1 MSFVTL
7 CNMKKISC
15 LRLRFLKMM
24 QVIFLKVTIL
34 NWTFNNIINMH
45 DRIQKVASC
54 LSKVKAAMAAVLL
67 LMVVGTGTALAQQSG
82 KTITGKVLDENNQP
96 MPGVTIIVDGT
107 TNGTMTGSDGTFTL
121 GGVPS
126 GATVIVSCI
135 GYTDQVLPEG
145 KSNYVVSLVPDSEML
160 EETVVVA
167 FGQQKKLSV
176 TGAISTVASAD
187 LRKTTSTRLDNAL
200 AGRVTG
206 LTSMQSGGGQPGVD
220 GATMYLRGAATT
232 NGKSP
237 LILVD
242 GVERDNIRTIDMNE
256 VESISVLKDASATA
270 LYGVQGANGVILIQ
284 TRKGQK
290 GKAQLN
296 ISVDQSWTSFTKE
309 PSRLHSWEYCEL
321 RNEALMNDS
330 QAPEFSEETI
340 AKFRN
345 PLLGLDPSSPDYD
358 NQVAIRKAV
367 YCDNDYYRMYLKSN
381 TPQTRANANISGGTD
396 FVNYFVNVGYIHQGG
411 NLNTESPDYLG
422 YDPQCYMNR
431 LSLRSNLDFHITKN
445 LTASLNIASYAENV
459 NMPAVGDL
467 YRGDQSWMIT
477 DIIYQSQTILPIS
490 PGPVTDPRF
499 GGVSDGVVGYNYLD
513 RSAYEIINRRGFH
526 TNKRKNLNTQFSV
539 NWDLG
544 ELVTKGLSVNGMAA
558 YDTYNI
564 GVLEGRKKER
574 VYNVRVDY
582 DSETL
587 SYSSSNGDKIEPLT
601 MTSSRLSNYQ
611 IYVQG
616 SINYARTFGKHN
628 VTAMATA
635 YRRFWEGT
643 SADIPYNVLGTA
655 ARATYSF
662 DDRYLVEGNLGYNG
676 SEQFAPSKRFGL
688 FPSGSIGW
696 IASNES
702 FLKGNKYL
710 TWLKFRASYGLVG
723 NDSMGGLRFL
733 YQDDNKI
740 QSGNGFVQGLGGK
753 IVKEGLIGNKSI
765 TWELSK
771 KMNLGVE
778 IGLFKDFRINVDY
791 FTEKRDQI
799 LLKRRTVPSFQ
810 GVSSDYIPR
819 VNMGKVDNHGVD
831 VEVSYSHTF
840 NRDFSISSRVNFGF
854 NDNTAIELDEPMR
867 SEEYAY
873 QYHEEGFRL
882 GQEFGYL
889 IDWDSPGNG
898 YFTSQDEIDSYYPY
912 GFGGKPRVG
921 DFVYKDVN
929 GDGVIDQKDLSPIGY
944 STTVPGLNYGIS
956 LGLNF
961 KGIDFNVL
969 FSGLG
974 RYSKYYSGQGVVEWT
989 KQGTYFDWTRN
1000 GWTEERYKNGEKI
1013 TYPAISTTKTVS
1025 HTENDF
1031 FIQNRSFLRLKNI
1044 ELGYTLPERFL
1055 SKVGVKALRV
1065 YVSGQNLFV
1074 WDNLRITHIDPEQN
1088 NSYGYP
1094 ITKNVTLGLNI
1105 NF

>member
-1 MSFVTL
+1 
-7 CNMKKISC
+7 
-15 LRLRFLKMM
+15 
-24 QVIFLKVTIL
+24 
-34 NWTFNNIINMH
+34 MH
-45 DRIQKVASC
+45 DRNQKVASC

-121 GGVPS
+121 GGVTS

-145 KSNYVVSLVPDSEML
+145 KTNYLVSLVPDSEML

-601 MTSSRLSNYQ
+601 MTSSRFSNYQ

-873 QYHEEGFRL
+873 KYHEEGFRL

>member
-1 MSFVTL
+1 
-7 CNMKKISC
+7 
-15 LRLRFLKMM
+15 
-24 QVIFLKVTIL
+24 
-34 NWTFNNIINMH
+34 MH
-45 DRIQKVASC
+45 DRNQKVASC
-54 LSKVKAAMAAVLL
+54 LSRVKAAIVAVLL

-82 KTITGKVLDENNQP
+82 KKITGKVLDENNQP

-107 TNGTMTGSDGTFTL
+107 TNGTMTGPDGTFTL

>member
-1 MSFVTL
+1 
-7 CNMKKISC
+7 
-15 LRLRFLKMM
+15 
-24 QVIFLKVTIL
+24 
-34 NWTFNNIINMH
+34 MH
-45 DRIQKVASC
+45 DRNQKVASC
-54 LSKVKAAMAAVLL
+54 LSRVKEAIVAVLL
-67 LMVVGTGTALAQQSG
+67 LMVVGTGTALAQTSG
-82 KTITGKVLDENNQP
+82 RTITGKVLDENNQP

-135 GYTDQVLPEG
+135 GYTNQVLPEG

-296 ISVDQSWTSFTKE
+296 ISVDQGWTSFTKE

-321 RNEALMNDS
+321 RNEALMNS
-330 QAPEFSEETI
+330 GEKAAFSDETI

-477 DIIYQSQTILPIS
+477 DLIYQCQTILPIS
-490 PGPVTDPRF
+490 PGPTTDSRF
-499 GGVSDGVVGYNYLD
+499 GVESGGIVGYNYLD
-513 RSAYEIINRRGFH
+513 RSAFEIINRRGFH

-539 NWDLG
+539 NWDLS
-544 ELVTKGLSVNGMAA
+544 ELVTKGLSINGMAA

-564 GVLEGRKKER
+564 GVLEGRKKEQ

-587 SYSSSNGDKIEPLT
+587 SYSSNGDKIEPLT

-643 SADIPYNVLGTA
+643 SANIPYNVLGTA

-702 FLKGNKYL
+702 FLKE
-710 TWLKFRASYGLVG
+710 T
-723 NDSMGGLRFL
+723 
-733 YQDDNKI
+733 
-740 QSGNGFVQGLGGK
+740 
-753 IVKEGLIGNKSI
+753 SI
-765 TWELSK
+765 L
-771 KMNLGVE
+771 
-778 IGLFKDFRINVDY
+778 
-791 FTEKRDQI
+791 
-799 LLKRRTVPSFQ
+799 
-810 GVSSDYIPR
+810 
-819 VNMGKVDNHGVD
+819 HG
-831 VEVSYSHTF
+831 
-840 NRDFSISSRVNFGF
+840 
-854 NDNTAIELDEPMR
+854 
-867 SEEYAY
+867 
-873 QYHEEGFRL
+873 
-882 GQEFGYL
+882 
-889 IDWDSPGNG
+889 
-898 YFTSQDEIDSYYPY
+898 
-912 GFGGKPRVG
+912 
-921 DFVYKDVN
+921 
-929 GDGVIDQKDLSPIGY
+929 
-944 STTVPGLNYGIS
+944 
-956 LGLNF
+956 
-961 KGIDFNVL
+961 
-969 FSGLG
+969 
-974 RYSKYYSGQGVVEWT
+974 
-989 KQGTYFDWTRN
+989 
-1000 GWTEERYKNGEKI
+1000 
-1013 TYPAISTTKTVS
+1013 
-1025 HTENDF
+1025 
-1031 FIQNRSFLRLKNI
+1031 
-1044 ELGYTLPERFL
+1044 
-1055 SKVGVKALRV
+1055 
-1065 YVSGQNLFV
+1065 
-1074 WDNLRITHIDPEQN
+1074 
-1088 NSYGYP
+1088 
-1094 ITKNVTLGLNI
+1094 
-1105 NF
+1105 

>member
-1 MSFVTL
+1 
-7 CNMKKISC
+7 
-15 LRLRFLKMM
+15 
-24 QVIFLKVTIL
+24 
-34 NWTFNNIINMH
+34 MH
-45 DRIQKVASC
+45 DRNQKVASC

-107 TNGTMTGSDGTFTL
+107 TNGTMTGPDGTFTL

-145 KSNYVVSLVPDSEML
+145 KTNYLVSLVPDSEML

-321 RNEALMNDS
+321 RNEALMNS
-330 QAPEFSEETI
+330 GEKAAFSDETI

-459 NMPAVGDL
+459 NMPAVGNL

-499 GGVSDGVVGYNYLD
+499 GDVSDGVVGYNYLD

-564 GVLEGRKKER
+564 GVLEGRKKEQ

-587 SYSSSNGDKIEPLT
+587 SYSSNGDKIEPLT

-643 SADIPYNVLGTA
+643 SANIPYNVLGTA

-733 YQDDNKI
+733 YQDDNQI

-753 IVKEGLIGNKSI
+753 IVKEGLIGNKNI

-799 LLKRRTVPSFQ
+799 LLRRRTVPSFQ

-854 NDNTAIELDEPMR
+854 NDNTVIELDEPMR

-889 IDWDSPGNG
+889 IDWNSPGNG
-898 YFTSQDEIDSYYPY
+898 YFTSQDEIDNYYPY
-912 GFGGKPRVG
+912 EFGGKPRVG

-1013 TYPAISTTKTVS
+1013 TYPAISTSQTVS

>member
-1 MSFVTL
+1 
-7 CNMKKISC
+7 
-15 LRLRFLKMM
+15 
-24 QVIFLKVTIL
+24 
-34 NWTFNNIINMH
+34 MH
-45 DRIQKVASC
+45 DRNQKVASC

-107 TNGTMTGSDGTFTL
+107 TNGTMTGPDGTFTL

-135 GYTDQVLPEG
+135 GYTNQVLPEG
-145 KSNYVVSLVPDSEML
+145 KSNYVVSLVPDSETL

-601 MTSSRLSNYQ
+601 MTSSRFSNYQ

>member
-1 MSFVTL
+1 
-7 CNMKKISC
+7 
-15 LRLRFLKMM
+15 
-24 QVIFLKVTIL
+24 
-34 NWTFNNIINMH
+34 MH
-45 DRIQKVASC
+45 DRNQKVASC
-54 LSKVKAAMAAVLL
+54 LSKVKAAIAAVLL
-67 LMVVGTGTALAQQSG
+67 FRVVGTGTALAQTSG
-82 KTITGKVLDENNQP
+82 RTITGKVLDENNQP

>member
-1 MSFVTL
+1 
-7 CNMKKISC
+7 
-15 LRLRFLKMM
+15 
-24 QVIFLKVTIL
+24 
-34 NWTFNNIINMH
+34 MH
-45 DRIQKVASC
+45 DRNQRVASC
-54 LSKVKAAMAAVLL
+54 LSKVKAAIAAVLL
-67 LMVVGTGTALAQQSG
+67 LMVVGTGTALAQKTG
-82 KTITGKVLDENNQP
+82 RTITGKVLDENNQP
-96 MPGVTIIVDGT
+96 MPGVTIVVDGT
-107 TNGTMTGSDGTFTL
+107 TKGTMTGPDGTFTL
-121 GGVPS
+121 AEVPS
-126 GATVIVSCI
+126 GSTVIVSCI
-135 GYTDQVLPEG
+135 GYTNQVLPEG

-345 PLLGLDPSSPDYD
+345 PLLGLDPSASDYE
-358 NQVAIRKAV
+358 NQVAIRKAI

-381 TPQTRANANISGGTD
+381 TPQTRLNANISGGTD

-564 GVLEGRKKER
+564 GVLEGRKKEQ

-840 NRDFSISSRVNFGF
+840 NKDFSISSRVNFGF

-1065 YVSGQNLFV
+1065 YVSGQNMFV
-1074 WDNLRITHIDPEQN
+1074 WDNLRITHVDPEQN

>member
-1 MSFVTL
+1 
-7 CNMKKISC
+7 
-15 LRLRFLKMM
+15 
-24 QVIFLKVTIL
+24 
-34 NWTFNNIINMH
+34 MH
-45 DRIQKVASC
+45 DRNQKVASC
-54 LSKVKAAMAAVLL
+54 LSRVKAAIVAVLL

-107 TNGTMTGSDGTFTL
+107 TNGTMTGPDGTFTL

>member
-1 MSFVTL
+1 
-7 CNMKKISC
+7 
-15 LRLRFLKMM
+15 
-24 QVIFLKVTIL
+24 
-34 NWTFNNIINMH
+34 MH
-45 DRIQKVASC
+45 DRNQKVASC
-54 LSKVKAAMAAVLL
+54 LSKVKAAIAAVLL
-67 LMVVGTGTALAQQSG
+67 LMVVGTGTALAQTSG
-82 KTITGKVLDENNQP
+82 RTITGKVLDENNQP

-107 TNGTMTGSDGTFTL
+107 TNGTMTGPDGTFTL

-145 KSNYVVSLVPDSEML
+145 KTNYLVSLVPDSEML

-321 RNEALMNDS
+321 RNEALMNDR

-564 GVLEGRKKER
+564 GVLEGRKKEQ

-587 SYSSSNGDKIEPLT
+587 SYSSNGDKIEPLT

-643 SADIPYNVLGTA
+643 SANIPYNVLGTA

-733 YQDDNKI
+733 YQDDNQI

-753 IVKEGLIGNKSI
+753 IVKEGLIGNKNI

-791 FTEKRDQI
+791 FTEKRDKI
-799 LLKRRTVPSFQ
+799 LLRRRTVPSFQ

-854 NDNTAIELDEPMR
+854 NDNTVIELDEPMR

-889 IDWDSPGNG
+889 IDWNSPGNG
-898 YFTSQDEIDSYYPY
+898 YFTSQDEIDNYYPY
-912 GFGGKPRVG
+912 EFGGKPRVG

-1013 TYPAISTTKTVS
+1013 TYPAISTSQTVS

>member
-1 MSFVTL
+1 
-7 CNMKKISC
+7 
-15 LRLRFLKMM
+15 
-24 QVIFLKVTIL
+24 
-34 NWTFNNIINMH
+34 MH
-45 DRIQKVASC
+45 DRNQKVASC
-54 LSKVKAAMAAVLL
+54 LSKVKAAMATVLL

-82 KTITGKVLDENNQP
+82 KKITGKVLDENNQP

-564 GVLEGRKKER
+564 GVLEGRKKEQ

-587 SYSSSNGDKIEPLT
+587 SYSSNGDKIEPLT

-643 SADIPYNVLGTA
+643 SANIPYNVLGTA

-733 YQDDNKI
+733 YQDDNQI

-753 IVKEGLIGNKSI
+753 IVKEGLIGNKNI

-799 LLKRRTVPSFQ
+799 LLRRRTVPSFQ

-854 NDNTAIELDEPMR
+854 NDNTVIELDEPMR

-889 IDWDSPGNG
+889 IDWNSPGNG
-898 YFTSQDEIDSYYPY
+898 YFTSQDEIDNYYPY
-912 GFGGKPRVG
+912 EFGGKPRVG

-1013 TYPAISTTKTVS
+1013 TYPAISTSQTVS

>member
-1 MSFVTL
+1 
-7 CNMKKISC
+7 
-15 LRLRFLKMM
+15 
-24 QVIFLKVTIL
+24 
-34 NWTFNNIINMH
+34 
-45 DRIQKVASC
+45 
-54 LSKVKAAMAAVLL
+54 
-67 LMVVGTGTALAQQSG
+67 
-82 KTITGKVLDENNQP
+82 
-96 MPGVTIIVDGT
+96 
-107 TNGTMTGSDGTFTL
+107 MTGPDGTFTL

-145 KSNYVVSLVPDSEML
+145 KTNYLVSLVPDSEML

-321 RNEALMNDS
+321 RNEALMNDR

-601 MTSSRLSNYQ
+601 MTSSRFSNYQ

>member
-1 MSFVTL
+1 
-7 CNMKKISC
+7 
-15 LRLRFLKMM
+15 
-24 QVIFLKVTIL
+24 
-34 NWTFNNIINMH
+34 MH
-45 DRIQKVASC
+45 DRNQKVASC

-321 RNEALMNDS
+321 RNEALMNDR
-330 QAPEFSEETI
+330 QAPEFSEEII

-601 MTSSRLSNYQ
+601 MTSSRFSNYQ

>member
-1 MSFVTL
+1 
-7 CNMKKISC
+7 
-15 LRLRFLKMM
+15 
-24 QVIFLKVTIL
+24 
-34 NWTFNNIINMH
+34 MH
-45 DRIQKVASC
+45 DRNQKVASC
-54 LSKVKAAMAAVLL
+54 LSRVKEAIVAVLL
-67 LMVVGTGTALAQQSG
+67 LMVVGTGTALAQTSG
-82 KTITGKVLDENNQP
+82 RTITGKVLDENNQP

-135 GYTDQVLPEG
+135 GYTNQVLPEG

-296 ISVDQSWTSFTKE
+296 ISVDQGWTSFTKE

-321 RNEALMNDS
+321 RNEALMNS
-330 QAPEFSEETI
+330 GEKAAFSDETI

-477 DIIYQSQTILPIS
+477 DLIYQCQTILPIS
-490 PGPVTDPRF
+490 PGPTTDSRF
-499 GGVSDGVVGYNYLD
+499 GVESGGIVGYNYLD
-513 RSAYEIINRRGFH
+513 RSAFEIINRRGFH

-539 NWDLG
+539 NWDLS
-544 ELVTKGLSVNGMAA
+544 ELVTKGLSINGMAA

-564 GVLEGRKKER
+564 GVLEGRKKEQ

-587 SYSSSNGDKIEPLT
+587 SYSSNGDKIEPLT

-643 SADIPYNVLGTA
+643 SANIPYNVLGTA

-733 YQDDNKI
+733 YQDDNQI

-753 IVKEGLIGNKSI
+753 IVKEGLIGNKNI

-799 LLKRRTVPSFQ
+799 LLRRRTVPSFQ

-854 NDNTAIELDEPMR
+854 NDNTVIELDEPMR

>member
-1 MSFVTL
+1 
-7 CNMKKISC
+7 
-15 LRLRFLKMM
+15 
-24 QVIFLKVTIL
+24 
-34 NWTFNNIINMH
+34 MH
-45 DRIQKVASC
+45 DRNQKVASC
-54 LSKVKAAMAAVLL
+54 LSRVKEAIVAVLL
-67 LMVVGTGTALAQQSG
+67 LMVVGTGTVLAQQSG

-107 TNGTMTGSDGTFTL
+107 TNGTMTGPDGTFTL

-296 ISVDQSWTSFTKE
+296 ISVDQGWTSFTKE

-321 RNEALMNDS
+321 RNEALMNS
-330 QAPEFSEETI
+330 GEKAAFSDETI

-477 DIIYQSQTILPIS
+477 DLIYQCQTILPIS
-490 PGPVTDPRF
+490 PGPTTDSRF
-499 GGVSDGVVGYNYLD
+499 GVESGGIVGYNYLD
-513 RSAYEIINRRGFH
+513 RSAFEIINRRGFH

-539 NWDLG
+539 NWDLS
-544 ELVTKGLSVNGMAA
+544 ELVTKGLSINGMAA

-564 GVLEGRKKER
+564 GVLEGRKKEQ

-587 SYSSSNGDKIEPLT
+587 SYSSNGDKIEPLT

-643 SADIPYNVLGTA
+643 SANIPYNVLGTA

-733 YQDDNKI
+733 YQDDNQI

-753 IVKEGLIGNKSI
+753 IVKEGLIGNKNI

-799 LLKRRTVPSFQ
+799 LLRRRTVPSFQ

-854 NDNTAIELDEPMR
+854 NDNTVIELDEPMR

-889 IDWDSPGNG
+889 IDWNSPGNG
-898 YFTSQDEIDSYYPY
+898 YFTSQDEIDNYYPY
-912 GFGGKPRVG
+912 EFGGKPRVG

-1013 TYPAISTTKTVS
+1013 TYPAISTSQTVS

>member
-1 MSFVTL
+1 MNSGE
-7 CNMKKISC
+7 
-15 LRLRFLKMM
+15 
-24 QVIFLKVTIL
+24 
-34 NWTFNNIINMH
+34 
-45 DRIQKVASC
+45 
-54 LSKVKAAMAAVLL
+54 KAAF
-67 LMVVGTGTALAQQSG
+67 
-82 KTITGKVLDENNQP
+82 
-96 MPGVTIIVDGT
+96 
-107 TNGTMTGSDGTFTL
+107 SD
-121 GGVPS
+121 
-126 GATVIVSCI
+126 
-135 GYTDQVLPEG
+135 
-145 KSNYVVSLVPDSEML
+145 
-160 EETVVVA
+160 
-167 FGQQKKLSV
+167 
-176 TGAISTVASAD
+176 
-187 LRKTTSTRLDNAL
+187 
-200 AGRVTG
+200 
-206 LTSMQSGGGQPGVD
+206 
-220 GATMYLRGAATT
+220 
-232 NGKSP
+232 
-237 LILVD
+237 
-242 GVERDNIRTIDMNE
+242 
-256 VESISVLKDASATA
+256 
-270 LYGVQGANGVILIQ
+270 
-284 TRKGQK
+284 
-290 GKAQLN
+290 
-296 ISVDQSWTSFTKE
+296 
-309 PSRLHSWEYCEL
+309 
-321 RNEALMNDS
+321 
-330 QAPEFSEETI
+330 ETI

-477 DIIYQSQTILPIS
+477 DLIYQCQTILPIS
-490 PGPVTDPRF
+490 PGPTPDSRF
-499 GGVSDGVVGYNYLD
+499 GVESGGIVGYNYLD
-513 RSAYEIINRRGFH
+513 RSAFEIINRRGFH

-539 NWDLG
+539 NWDLS
-544 ELVTKGLSVNGMAA
+544 ELVTKGLSINGMAA

-564 GVLEGRKKER
+564 GVLEGRKKEQ

-587 SYSSSNGDKIEPLT
+587 SYSSNGDKIEPLT

-643 SADIPYNVLGTA
+643 SANIPYNVLGTA

-733 YQDDNKI
+733 YQDDNQI

-753 IVKEGLIGNKSI
+753 IVKEGLIGNKNI

-799 LLKRRTVPSFQ
+799 LLRRRTVPSFQ

-854 NDNTAIELDEPMR
+854 NDNTVIELDEPMR

-889 IDWDSPGNG
+889 IDWNSPGNG
-898 YFTSQDEIDSYYPY
+898 YFTSQDEIDNYYPY
-912 GFGGKPRVG
+912 EFGGKPRVG

-1000 GWTEERYKNGEKI
+1000 GWTEERYRNGEKI
-1013 TYPAISTTKTVS
+1013 TYPAISTGQTVNHTK
-1025 HTENDF
+1025 NDF

-1044 ELGYTLPERFL
+1044 ELGYTLPGRFL

-1074 WDNLRITHIDPEQN
+1074 WDNLRITHIDPEQD

-1094 ITKNVTLGLNI
+1094 ITRNVTLGVNI

>member
-1 MSFVTL
+1 
-7 CNMKKISC
+7 
-15 LRLRFLKMM
+15 
-24 QVIFLKVTIL
+24 
-34 NWTFNNIINMH
+34 MH
-45 DRIQKVASC
+45 DRNQKVASC
-54 LSKVKAAMAAVLL
+54 LSRVKAAIVAVLL
-67 LMVVGTGTALAQQSG
+67 LMVVGTGTVLAQQSG

-107 TNGTMTGSDGTFTL
+107 TNGTMTGPDGTFTL

-321 RNEALMNDS
+321 RNEALMNDR

-601 MTSSRLSNYQ
+601 MTSSRFSNYQ

>member
-1 MSFVTL
+1 
-7 CNMKKISC
+7 
-15 LRLRFLKMM
+15 
-24 QVIFLKVTIL
+24 
-34 NWTFNNIINMH
+34 
-45 DRIQKVASC
+45 
-54 LSKVKAAMAAVLL
+54 MAAVLL

-107 TNGTMTGSDGTFTL
+107 TNGTMTGSDGTFIL

-587 SYSSSNGDKIEPLT
+587 SYSSNGDKIEPLT

-643 SADIPYNVLGTA
+643 SANIPYNVLGTA

-733 YQDDNKI
+733 YQDDNQI

-753 IVKEGLIGNKSI
+753 IVKEGLIGNKNI

-799 LLKRRTVPSFQ
+799 LLRRRTVPSFQ

-854 NDNTAIELDEPMR
+854 NDNTVIELDEPMR

-889 IDWDSPGNG
+889 IDWNSPGNG
-898 YFTSQDEIDSYYPY
+898 YFTSQDEIDNYYPY
-912 GFGGKPRVG
+912 EFGGKPRVG

-1013 TYPAISTTKTVS
+1013 TYPAISTSQTVS

>member
-1 MSFVTL
+1 
-7 CNMKKISC
+7 
-15 LRLRFLKMM
+15 
-24 QVIFLKVTIL
+24 
-34 NWTFNNIINMH
+34 
-45 DRIQKVASC
+45 
-54 LSKVKAAMAAVLL
+54 MAAVLL
-67 LMVVGTGTALAQQSG
+67 LMVVGTGTALAQTSG
-82 KTITGKVLDENNQP
+82 RTITGKVLDENNQP

-126 GATVIVSCI
+126 GSTVIVSCI
-135 GYTDQVLPEG
+135 GYTNQVLPEG

-296 ISVDQSWTSFTKE
+296 ITVDQSWTSFTKE

-321 RNEALMNDS
+321 RNEALMNS
-330 QAPEFSEETI
+330 GEKAAFSDETI

-499 GGVSDGVVGYNYLD
+499 GDVSDGVVGYNYLD

-564 GVLEGRKKER
+564 GVLEGRKKEQ

-587 SYSSSNGDKIEPLT
+587 SYSSNGDKIEPLT

-643 SADIPYNVLGTA
+643 SANIPYNVLGTA

-733 YQDDNKI
+733 YQDDNQI

-840 NRDFSISSRVNFGF
+840 NKNFSVSSRVNFGF
-854 NDNTAIELDEPMR
+854 NDNTVIELDEPMR

-873 QYHEEGFRL
+873 QYQEEGFRL

-898 YFTSQDEIDSYYPY
+898 YFTSQDEIDNYYPY

-1013 TYPAISTTKTVS
+1013 TYPAISTSQTVS

-1074 WDNLRITHIDPEQN
+1074 WDNLRITHVDPEQN

>member
-1 MSFVTL
+1 
-7 CNMKKISC
+7 
-15 LRLRFLKMM
+15 
-24 QVIFLKVTIL
+24 
-34 NWTFNNIINMH
+34 MH
-45 DRIQKVASC
+45 DRNQKVASC
-54 LSKVKAAMAAVLL
+54 LSRVKAAMAAVLL
-67 LMVVGTGTALAQQSG
+67 LMVVGTGTALAQTSG
-82 KTITGKVLDENNQP
+82 RTITGKVLDENNQP

-810 GVSSDYIPR
+810 GVSSVYIPR

>member
-1 MSFVTL
+1 
-7 CNMKKISC
+7 
-15 LRLRFLKMM
+15 
-24 QVIFLKVTIL
+24 
-34 NWTFNNIINMH
+34 MH
-45 DRIQKVASC
+45 DRNQKVASC
-54 LSKVKAAMAAVLL
+54 LSKVKAAIAAVLL
-67 LMVVGTGTALAQQSG
+67 LMVVGTGTALAQTSG
-82 KTITGKVLDENNQP
+82 RTITGKVLDENNQP

-107 TNGTMTGSDGTFTL
+107 TNGTMTGPDGTFTL

-296 ISVDQSWTSFTKE
+296 ISVDQGWTSFTKE

-321 RNEALMNDS
+321 RNEALMNS
-330 QAPEFSEETI
+330 GEKAAFSDETI

-499 GGVSDGVVGYNYLD
+499 GDVSDGVVGYNYLD

-564 GVLEGRKKER
+564 GVLEGRKKEQ

-587 SYSSSNGDKIEPLT
+587 SYSSNGDKIEPLT

-643 SADIPYNVLGTA
+643 SANIPYNVLGTA

-733 YQDDNKI
+733 YQDDNQI

-753 IVKEGLIGNKSI
+753 IVKEGLIGNKNI

-854 NDNTAIELDEPMR
+854 NDNTVIELDEPMR

-889 IDWDSPGNG
+889 IDWNSPGNG

-912 GFGGKPRVG
+912 EFGGKPRVG

-1013 TYPAISTTKTVS
+1013 TYPAISTSQTVS

>member
-1 MSFVTL
+1 
-7 CNMKKISC
+7 
-15 LRLRFLKMM
+15 
-24 QVIFLKVTIL
+24 
-34 NWTFNNIINMH
+34 MH
-45 DRIQKVASC
+45 DRNQKVASC

-107 TNGTMTGSDGTFTL
+107 TNGTMTGPDGTFTL

-135 GYTDQVLPEG
+135 GYTNQVLPEG

-321 RNEALMNDS
+321 RNEALMNDR

>member
-1 MSFVTL
+1 
-7 CNMKKISC
+7 
-15 LRLRFLKMM
+15 
-24 QVIFLKVTIL
+24 
-34 NWTFNNIINMH
+34 MH
-45 DRIQKVASC
+45 DRNQKVASC

-107 TNGTMTGSDGTFTL
+107 TNGTMTGPDGTFTL

-290 GKAQLN
+290 GKAQLS
-296 ISVDQSWTSFTKE
+296 ISFDQSWTSFTKE

-778 IGLFKDFRINVDY
+778 IGFFKDFRINVDY

-840 NRDFSISSRVNFGF
+840 NKDFSISSRVNFGF

-1074 WDNLRITHIDPEQN
+1074 WDNLRITHVDPEQN

>member
-1 MSFVTL
+1 
-7 CNMKKISC
+7 
-15 LRLRFLKMM
+15 
-24 QVIFLKVTIL
+24 
-34 NWTFNNIINMH
+34 MH
-45 DRIQKVASC
+45 DRNQKVASC
-54 LSKVKAAMAAVLL
+54 LSRVKEAIVAVLL
-67 LMVVGTGTALAQQSG
+67 LMVVGTGTALAQTSG
-82 KTITGKVLDENNQP
+82 RTITGKVLDENNQP

-135 GYTDQVLPEG
+135 GYTNQVLPVG

-296 ISVDQSWTSFTKE
+296 ISVDQGWTSFTKE

-321 RNEALMNDS
+321 RNEALMNS
-330 QAPEFSEETI
+330 GEKAAFSDETI

-477 DIIYQSQTILPIS
+477 DLIYQCQTILPIS
-490 PGPVTDPRF
+490 PGPTTDSRF
-499 GGVSDGVVGYNYLD
+499 GVESGGIVGYNYLD
-513 RSAYEIINRRGFH
+513 RSAFEIINRRGFH

-539 NWDLG
+539 NWDLS
-544 ELVTKGLSVNGMAA
+544 ELVTKGLSINGMAA

-564 GVLEGRKKER
+564 GVLEGRKKEQ

-587 SYSSSNGDKIEPLT
+587 SYSSNGDKIEPLT

-643 SADIPYNVLGTA
+643 SANIPYNVLGTA

-733 YQDDNKI
+733 YQDDNQI

-753 IVKEGLIGNKSI
+753 IVKEGLIGNKNI

-799 LLKRRTVPSFQ
+799 LLRRRTVPSFQ

-854 NDNTAIELDEPMR
+854 NDNTVIELDEPMR

-889 IDWDSPGNG
+889 IDWNSPGNG
-898 YFTSQDEIDSYYPY
+898 YFTSQDEIDNYYPY
-912 GFGGKPRVG
+912 EFGGKPRVG

-1013 TYPAISTTKTVS
+1013 TYPAISTSQTVS

>member
-1 MSFVTL
+1 
-7 CNMKKISC
+7 
-15 LRLRFLKMM
+15 
-24 QVIFLKVTIL
+24 
-34 NWTFNNIINMH
+34 MH
-45 DRIQKVASC
+45 DRNQKVASC

-135 GYTDQVLPEG
+135 GYTNQVLPDG

-321 RNEALMNDS
+321 RNEALMNDR

-601 MTSSRLSNYQ
+601 MTSSRFSNYQ

>member
-1 MSFVTL
+1 
-7 CNMKKISC
+7 
-15 LRLRFLKMM
+15 
-24 QVIFLKVTIL
+24 
-34 NWTFNNIINMH
+34 MH
-45 DRIQKVASC
+45 DRNQKVASC

-107 TNGTMTGSDGTFTL
+107 TNGTMTGPDGTFTL

-176 TGAISTVASAD
+176 TGAISTVASVD

>member
-1 MSFVTL
+1 
-7 CNMKKISC
+7 
-15 LRLRFLKMM
+15 
-24 QVIFLKVTIL
+24 
-34 NWTFNNIINMH
+34 
-45 DRIQKVASC
+45 
-54 LSKVKAAMAAVLL
+54 
-67 LMVVGTGTALAQQSG
+67 MVHS
-82 KTITGKVLDENNQP
+82 P
-96 MPGVTIIVDGT
+96 
-107 TNGTMTGSDGTFTL
+107 L

>member
-1 MSFVTL
+1 
-7 CNMKKISC
+7 
-15 LRLRFLKMM
+15 
-24 QVIFLKVTIL
+24 
-34 NWTFNNIINMH
+34 MH
-45 DRIQKVASC
+45 DRNQKVASC

-67 LMVVGTGTALAQQSG
+67 LMVVGTGTALAQTSG
-82 KTITGKVLDENNQP
+82 RTITGKVLDENNQP

-107 TNGTMTGSDGTFTL
+107 TNGTMTGPDGTFTL

-601 MTSSRLSNYQ
+601 MTSSRFSNYQ

>member
-1 MSFVTL
+1 
-7 CNMKKISC
+7 
-15 LRLRFLKMM
+15 
-24 QVIFLKVTIL
+24 
-34 NWTFNNIINMH
+34 MH
-45 DRIQKVASC
+45 DRNQRVASC
-54 LSKVKAAMAAVLL
+54 LSKVKAAIAAVLL
-67 LMVVGTGTALAQQSG
+67 LMVVGTGTALAQKTG
-82 KTITGKVLDENNQP
+82 RTITGKVLDENNQP
-96 MPGVTIIVDGT
+96 MPGVTIVVDGT
-107 TNGTMTGSDGTFTL
+107 TKGTMTGPDGTFTL
-121 GGVPS
+121 AEVPLGS
-126 GATVIVSCI
+126 TVIVSCI
-135 GYTDQVLPEG
+135 GYTNQVLPEG

-309 PSRLHSWEYCEL
+309 PSRLHSWEYCEF

-564 GVLEGRKKER
+564 GVLEGRKKEQ

-840 NRDFSISSRVNFGF
+840 NKDFSISSRVNFGF

-1065 YVSGQNLFV
+1065 YVSGQNMFV
-1074 WDNLRITHIDPEQN
+1074 WDNLRITHVDPEQN

>member
-1 MSFVTL
+1 
-7 CNMKKISC
+7 
-15 LRLRFLKMM
+15 
-24 QVIFLKVTIL
+24 
-34 NWTFNNIINMH
+34 
-45 DRIQKVASC
+45 
-54 LSKVKAAMAAVLL
+54 MAAVLL
-67 LMVVGTGTALAQQSG
+67 LMVVGTGTALAQTSG
-82 KTITGKVLDENNQP
+82 RTITGKVLDENNQP

-296 ISVDQSWTSFTKE
+296 ITVDQSWTSFTKE

-321 RNEALMNDS
+321 RNEALLNS
-330 QAPEFSEETI
+330 GAKAAFSDETI
-340 AKFRN
+340 AKFKN
-345 PLLGLDPSSPDYD
+345 PLLGLDPTAADYD
-358 NQVAIRKAV
+358 NQVAIRKAI
-367 YCDNDYYRMYLKSN
+367 YCDNDYYRMYLRSN

-411 NLNTESPDYLG
+411 NLNTESSDYLG

-490 PGPVTDPRF
+490 PGPVTDTRF
-499 GGVSDGVVGYNYLD
+499 GGVSGGVVGYNYLD

-539 NWDLG
+539 NWDLS
-544 ELVTKGLSVNGMAA
+544 ELVTKGLSINGMAA

-564 GVLEGRKKER
+564 GVLEGRKKEQ

-587 SYSSSNGDKIEPLT
+587 SYSSNGDKVEPLT
-601 MTSSRLSNYQ
+601 MTSSKLSNYQ

-643 SADIPYNVLGTA
+643 SANIPYNVLGTA

-733 YQDDNKI
+733 YQDDNQI

-840 NRDFSISSRVNFGF
+840 NRDFSVSSRVNFGF
-854 NDNTAIELDEPMR
+854 NDNTVIELDEPMR

-873 QYHEEGFRL
+873 QYQEEGFRL

-898 YFTSQDEIDSYYPY
+898 YFTSQDEIDNYYPY

-1013 TYPAISTTKTVS
+1013 TYPAISTSQTVS

>member
-1 MSFVTL
+1 
-7 CNMKKISC
+7 
-15 LRLRFLKMM
+15 
-24 QVIFLKVTIL
+24 
-34 NWTFNNIINMH
+34 MH
-45 DRIQKVASC
+45 DRNQKVASC

-67 LMVVGTGTALAQQSG
+67 LMVVGTGTVLAQQSG

-135 GYTDQVLPEG
+135 GYTNQVLPEG

-321 RNEALMNDS
+321 RNEALMNDR

-564 GVLEGRKKER
+564 GVLEGRKKEQ

-587 SYSSSNGDKIEPLT
+587 SYLSNGDKIEPLT

-643 SADIPYNVLGTA
+643 SANIPYNVLGTA

-733 YQDDNKI
+733 YQDDNQI

-753 IVKEGLIGNKSI
+753 IVKEGLIGNKNI

>member
-1 MSFVTL
+1 
-7 CNMKKISC
+7 
-15 LRLRFLKMM
+15 
-24 QVIFLKVTIL
+24 
-34 NWTFNNIINMH
+34 MH
-45 DRIQKVASC
+45 DRNQKVASC

-67 LMVVGTGTALAQQSG
+67 LMVVGTGTALAQTSG
-82 KTITGKVLDENNQP
+82 RTITGKVLDENDQP

-135 GYTDQVLPEG
+135 GYTNQVLPEG

-321 RNEALMNDS
+321 RNEALMNDR

-702 FLKGNKYL
+702 FLKGNKDL

-733 YQDDNKI
+733 YQDDNNI

>member
-1 MSFVTL
+1 
-7 CNMKKISC
+7 
-15 LRLRFLKMM
+15 
-24 QVIFLKVTIL
+24 
-34 NWTFNNIINMH
+34 MH
-45 DRIQKVASC
+45 DRNQKVASC

-67 LMVVGTGTALAQQSG
+67 LMVVGTGTALAQTSG
-82 KTITGKVLDENNQP
+82 RTITGKVLDENNQP

-135 GYTDQVLPEG
+135 GYTNQVLPEG

-296 ISVDQSWTSFTKE
+296 ISVDQGWTSFTKE

-321 RNEALMNDS
+321 RNEALMNDR

-459 NMPAVGDL
+459 NMPAVGNL

-499 GGVSDGVVGYNYLD
+499 GDVSDGVVGYNYLD

-564 GVLEGRKKER
+564 GVLEGRKKEQ

-587 SYSSSNGDKIEPLT
+587 SYSSNGDKIEPLT

-643 SADIPYNVLGTA
+643 SANIPYNVLGTA

-733 YQDDNKI
+733 YQDDNQI

-753 IVKEGLIGNKSI
+753 IVKEGLIGNKNI

-799 LLKRRTVPSFQ
+799 LLRRRTVPSFQ

-854 NDNTAIELDEPMR
+854 NDNTVIELDEPMR

-889 IDWDSPGNG
+889 IDWNSPGNG
-898 YFTSQDEIDSYYPY
+898 YFTSQDEIDNYYPY
-912 GFGGKPRVG
+912 EFGGKPRVG

-1013 TYPAISTTKTVS
+1013 TYPAISTSQTVS

>member
-1 MSFVTL
+1 
-7 CNMKKISC
+7 
-15 LRLRFLKMM
+15 
-24 QVIFLKVTIL
+24 
-34 NWTFNNIINMH
+34 
-45 DRIQKVASC
+45 
-54 LSKVKAAMAAVLL
+54 MAAVLL

-564 GVLEGRKKER
+564 GVLEGRKKEQ

>member
-1 MSFVTL
+1 
-7 CNMKKISC
+7 
-15 LRLRFLKMM
+15 
-24 QVIFLKVTIL
+24 
-34 NWTFNNIINMH
+34 MH
-45 DRIQKVASC
+45 DRNQKVASC

-107 TNGTMTGSDGTFTL
+107 TNGTMTGPDGTFTL

-145 KSNYVVSLVPDSEML
+145 KTNYLVSLVPDSEML

-321 RNEALMNDS
+321 RNEALMNS
-330 QAPEFSEETI
+330 GEKAAFSDETI

-459 NMPAVGDL
+459 NMPAVGNL

-499 GGVSDGVVGYNYLD
+499 GDVSDGVVGYNYLD

-564 GVLEGRKKER
+564 GVLEGRKKEQ

-587 SYSSSNGDKIEPLT
+587 SYSSNGDKIEPLT

-643 SADIPYNVLGTA
+643 SANIPYNVLGTA

-733 YQDDNKI
+733 YQDDNQI

-753 IVKEGLIGNKSI
+753 IVKEGLIGNKNI

-771 KMNLGVE
+771 K
-778 IGLFKDFRINVDY
+778 
-791 FTEKRDQI
+791 
-799 LLKRRTVPSFQ
+799 
-810 GVSSDYIPR
+810 
-819 VNMGKVDNHGVD
+819 
-831 VEVSYSHTF
+831 
-840 NRDFSISSRVNFGF
+840 
-854 NDNTAIELDEPMR
+854 
-867 SEEYAY
+867 
-873 QYHEEGFRL
+873 
-882 GQEFGYL
+882 
-889 IDWDSPGNG
+889 
-898 YFTSQDEIDSYYPY
+898 
-912 GFGGKPRVG
+912 
-921 DFVYKDVN
+921 
-929 GDGVIDQKDLSPIGY
+929 
-944 STTVPGLNYGIS
+944 
-956 LGLNF
+956 
-961 KGIDFNVL
+961 
-969 FSGLG
+969 
-974 RYSKYYSGQGVVEWT
+974 
-989 KQGTYFDWTRN
+989 
-1000 GWTEERYKNGEKI
+1000 
-1013 TYPAISTTKTVS
+1013 
-1025 HTENDF
+1025 
-1031 FIQNRSFLRLKNI
+1031 
-1044 ELGYTLPERFL
+1044 
-1055 SKVGVKALRV
+1055 
-1065 YVSGQNLFV
+1065 
-1074 WDNLRITHIDPEQN
+1074 
-1088 NSYGYP
+1088 
-1094 ITKNVTLGLNI
+1094 
-1105 NF
+1105 

>member
-1 MSFVTL
+1 
-7 CNMKKISC
+7 
-15 LRLRFLKMM
+15 
-24 QVIFLKVTIL
+24 
-34 NWTFNNIINMH
+34 
-45 DRIQKVASC
+45 
-54 LSKVKAAMAAVLL
+54 MAAVLL

-107 TNGTMTGSDGTFTL
+107 TNGTMTGPDGTFTL

-898 YFTSQDEIDSYYPY
+898 YFTSQDEIDNYYPY

>member
-1 MSFVTL
+1 
-7 CNMKKISC
+7 
-15 LRLRFLKMM
+15 
-24 QVIFLKVTIL
+24 
-34 NWTFNNIINMH
+34 MH
-45 DRIQKVASC
+45 DRNQKVASC

-67 LMVVGTGTALAQQSG
+67 LMVVGTGTALAQTSG
-82 KTITGKVLDENNQP
+82 RTITGKVLDENNQP

-564 GVLEGRKKER
+564 GVLEGRKKEQ

-587 SYSSSNGDKIEPLT
+587 SYSSSNADKIEPLT

-771 KMNLGVE
+771 KMNLGIE

-840 NRDFSISSRVNFGF
+840 NKDFSISSRVNFGF

-1074 WDNLRITHIDPEQN
+1074 WDNLRITHVDPEQN

>member
-1 MSFVTL
+1 
-7 CNMKKISC
+7 
-15 LRLRFLKMM
+15 
-24 QVIFLKVTIL
+24 
-34 NWTFNNIINMH
+34 MH

-67 LMVVGTGTALAQQSG
+67 LMVVGTGTALAQTSG
-82 KTITGKVLDENNQP
+82 RTITGKVLDENDQP

-467 YRGDQSWMIT
+467 YRGNQSWMIT

>member
-1 MSFVTL
+1 
-7 CNMKKISC
+7 
-15 LRLRFLKMM
+15 
-24 QVIFLKVTIL
+24 
-34 NWTFNNIINMH
+34 MH
-45 DRIQKVASC
+45 DRNQKVASC

-67 LMVVGTGTALAQQSG
+67 LMVVGTGTALAQTSG
-82 KTITGKVLDENNQP
+82 RTITGKVLDENNQP

-321 RNEALMNDS
+321 RNEALMNDR

-499 GGVSDGVVGYNYLD
+499 GDVSDGVVGYNYLD

-564 GVLEGRKKER
+564 GVLEGRKKEQ

-587 SYSSSNGDKIEPLT
+587 SYSSNGDKIEPLT

-643 SADIPYNVLGTA
+643 SANIPYNVLGTA

-733 YQDDNKI
+733 YQDDNQI

-753 IVKEGLIGNKSI
+753 IVKEGLIGNKNI

-799 LLKRRTVPSFQ
+799 LLRRRTVPSFQ

-854 NDNTAIELDEPMR
+854 NDNTVIELDEPMR

-889 IDWDSPGNG
+889 IDWNSPGNG
-898 YFTSQDEIDSYYPY
+898 YFTSQDEIDNYYPY
-912 GFGGKPRVG
+912 EFGGKPRVG

-1013 TYPAISTTKTVS
+1013 TYPAISTSQTVS